1 MPGLSPGHTFES
13 WYLAS
18 GTEAAGVSVDVPP
31 SRSPGRHQTSTTV
44 TVVDCNAVVTMARL
58 SSRASVSGDL
68 GGTPS
73 RQRQQ
78 EAELLGF
85 RAPPQVCVFI
95 TVVPITNMFTL
106 GEGDSGGHVLRET
119 TSLGLCG
126 LVHHALVKAGER

>member
-1 MPGLSPGHTFES
+1 MYCLGSEFNRNLSNYCGKYFRIPVSPGLSPGHTFES

-44 TVVDCNAVVTMARL
+44 TVVDCNAFVTMARL

-78 EAELLGF
+78 EAGF
-85 RAPPQVCVFI
+85 PCPPPGVCVYYCS
-95 TVVPITNMFTL
+95 TYYKYVNV
-106 GEGDSGGHVLRET
+106 GG
-119 TSLGLCG
+119 GG
-126 LVHHALVKAGER
+126 